1 MEEFKQ
7 IGNELYKQQKY
18 SEAVEQ
24 YSKGLEA
31 SKDDPILLSNRSVAY
46 WKLGDYKNALEDA
59 KRCVQVKPDWV
70 KGYLR
75 KTVALN
81 CLKNYQEAR
90 DTAITGF
97 CFNDLKL
104 TKEFVSE
111 WLKANRAQVDSN
123 ISELLLSKPYYYF
136 YPDGVDLINSNY
148 CETLMKIIVSLM
160 PSQSQGVLGISHDDM
175 VKCLCNVVQILE
187 DILAEFKQDG
197 CQSLIE
203 WKDKVI
209 IDVDAFN
216 AQSQT
221 ELLGLLNEKC
231 SALACWLL
239 DDLHKALVPV
249 VAPVILLA
257 VIAVLSRSFCLR
269 CRNTSSFAL
278 EYLAQSCL
286 PFFDNCILTQPIYIS
301 TRIEVLFLILF
312 SYGSVEMWTKDILHL
327 VQSTQAKIQGLISD
341 MPKSTKNYDLHM
353 EEYTEN
359 LSVFLD
365 MNITQTSD
373 SQFSHNPTGIAND
386 LEHILLVEC
395 VENPKNARTI
405 VENQLQEILTREAEK
420 KVIFLDVQNLFFMVS
435 IFVKLGDTEKGLE
448 VYQRG
453 LALSVSIM
461 IHLVEDNVTSLE
473 EVATVIASLRHFAL
487 CGASF
492 LSNSHPI
499 VACDAFIKW
508 KNLYSE
514 VYSVLIRL
522 GLRANNRTFFQLLSN
537 PVIQQ
542 EQTNAFQFH
551 QISEKIFT
559 KKYFSHVLHALMAQ
573 NHDQVMTSLE
583 STDIVLDYV
592 FDVFHPEFDPRVQQR
607 NDPVCYVCVVEN
619 RSSPKVFK
627 IDVASIHKRFSD
639 QVGKMVSFN
648 EMEELCSSLAKAI
661 VPPDVCEILNN
672 KSIKR
677 ILICADS
684 YLHDLPLEVCPWK
697 DLENG
702 STIKLYQRF
711 DIVRLSSPRELLQ
724 DSIVSSLRFIFNPSL
739 ELSHQP
745 SILDV
750 AQVLKATKS
759 IKSGVLPK
767 SVEKLI
773 DKAIMLCGHTPD
785 SLLAE
790 AERLK
795 TLSYRCEDKLQL
807 SPTFLQG
814 MQQVISKNKEI
825 MKNKA
830 DEYRLQCNCKLSLPT
845 LSLNTKCCLV
855 GNPNFKLND
864 IGNVEKSMGWI
875 SSLASLF
882 GLAKPQKPYVN
893 VDQLPGTQQEI
904 DAVKYILESNPQLNV
919 EEPIVKDGAT
929 VGNLLSL
936 ESPFILH
943 IATHGY
949 LKSSIHTQARK
960 SYWSDTS
967 TALLLAGAETYLNG
981 DYSKL
986 SYHINVGCLTPAAV
1000 CAINLESTRLAFL
1013 SACKSGIGEKPFH
1026 ETSVSI
1032 LQAFRSVGTKTVIST
1047 LWSVDD
1053 NTTVDVASMFYKY
1066 LMEDP
1071 ACHPSNALA
1080 LTKKDLLERQEP
1092 FSVYAA
1098 FTCSG
1103 LDLPLHPATV
1113 SDAQNIE
1120 MVCGPLLNINV
1131 HVLLFVRLQTIF
1143 KLNIN
1148 LVLSSRVLKDMKER
1162 NALHW

>member
-46 WKLGDYKNALEDA
+46 WKLGEYQDALKDA
-59 KRCVQVKPDWV
+59 QQCIQVKPDWV

-111 WLKANRAQVDSN
+111 WLKANRAQIDSN
-123 ISELLLSKPYYYF
+123 VNELLLSKPYCYF

-148 CETLMKIIVSLM
+148 CETLLKITVSLM
-160 PSQSQGVLGISHDDM
+160 PSESQGVLGISHDDM
-175 VKCLCNVVQILE
+175 IICLCNVVQILE
-187 DILAEFKQDG
+187 GLLAEFKQDS
-197 CQSLIE
+197 CQSLAE

-216 AQSQT
+216 PHSQT
-221 ELLGLLNEKC
+221 ELLSLLDEKC
-231 SALACWLL
+231 SALACWLR
-239 DDLHKALVPV
+239 DDLHKALVPA
-249 VAPVILLA
+249 VAPTILLA
-257 VIAVLSRSFCLR
+257 VLAVLSRSFCLR
-269 CRNTSSFAL
+269 CMNAGSFAL
-278 EYLAQSCL
+278 EYLAHSCL

-301 TRIEVLFLILF
+301 THIEVLFLILF
-312 SYGSVEMWTKDILHL
+312 SYGSVEMWTKDMLHL
-327 VQSTQAKIQGLISD
+327 VQSTQAKIQGLIAD

-395 VENPKNARTI
+395 DEDPEKARTN
-405 VENQLQEILTREAEK
+405 VENQLQGIFAREAEK
-420 KVIFLDVQNLFFMVS
+420 KAIFLDVQNLFFMVS

-453 LALSVSIM
+453 SALAVSIM
-461 IHLVEDNVTSLE
+461 IHLIEDNVTSLE
-473 EVATVIASLRHFAL
+473 EVATVIGSLRHFAL

-492 LSNSHPI
+492 LSNSYPT

-537 PVIQQ
+537 PAIQQ

-559 KKYFSHVLHALMAQ
+559 KKYFSHVLRALMAQ
-573 NHDQVMTSLE
+573 NHDQIIFSLE

-592 FDVFHPEFDPRVQQR
+592 FDVFHPEFNPDVQQR
-607 NDPVCYVCVVEN
+607 NDPVCYVCVIEKM
-619 RSSPKVFK
+619 SSPKIFK
-627 IDVASIHKRFSD
+627 IDVTSIHKMFSD
-639 QVGKMVSFN
+639 QGGKMVSFN
-648 EMEELCSSLAKAI
+648 EIEALCSSLAKA
-661 VPPDVCEILNN
+661 VLPPDVCKVLNN
-672 KSIKR
+672 KSIRR

-684 YLHDLPLEVCPWK
+684 YLHDLPLEVCPWE

-724 DSIVSSLRFIFNPSL
+724 ESIVSSLRLIFNPSL

-745 SILDV
+745 SILDI
-750 AQVLKATKS
+750 AQALKATKS
-759 IKSGVLPK
+759 VKSGAFPI

-773 DKAIMLCGHTPD
+773 DRAITFCGHTPD

-790 AERLK
+790 AERLE

-807 SPTFLQG
+807 SPNLLQG
-814 MQQVISKNKEI
+814 MQQGISKNKEI

-830 DEYRLQCNCKLSLPT
+830 DEYRLQCNCKFILPT

-864 IGNVEKSMGWI
+864 VGNVEKPVGWI

-882 GLAKPQKPYVN
+882 GLAKPQKPYMN
-893 VDQLPGTQQEI
+893 VDHLPGTQQEI
-904 DAVKYILESNPQLNV
+904 NAVKCLLQSNPNLSVQ
-919 EEPIVKDGAT
+919 EPIVKDDAT
-929 VGNLLSL
+929 VCNVLSL

-967 TALLLAGAETYLNG
+967 AALLLAGAETYLNG
-981 DYSKL
+981 EYSKL
-986 SYHINVGCLTPAAV
+986 SFHINVGCLTPAAV

-1053 NTTVDVASMFYKY
+1053 STTVDVASIFYKY

-1071 ACHPSNALA
+1071 ACNPSNALA
-1080 LTKKDLLERQEP
+1080 LTKKDLLEGQEP

-1103 LDLPLHPATV
+1103 LDIPLHPVTV

-1120 MVCGPLLNINV
+1120 MVCSSLLNLNV
-1131 HVLLFVRLQTIF
+1131 YVHLTIFVRLQTISR
-1143 KLNIN
+1143 LNIN
-1148 LVLSSRVLKDMKER
+1148 LVLSSRV
-1162 NALHW
+1162 

>member
-1 MEEFKQ
+1 
-7 IGNELYKQQKY
+7 
-18 SEAVEQ
+18 
-24 YSKGLEA
+24 
-31 SKDDPILLSNRSVAY
+31 
-46 WKLGDYKNALEDA
+46 
-59 KRCVQVKPDWV
+59 
-70 KGYLR
+70 
-75 KTVALN
+75 
-81 CLKNYQEAR
+81 
-90 DTAITGF
+90 
-97 CFNDLKL
+97 
-104 TKEFVSE
+104 
-111 WLKANRAQVDSN
+111 
-123 ISELLLSKPYYYF
+123 
-136 YPDGVDLINSNY
+136 
-148 CETLMKIIVSLM
+148 
-160 PSQSQGVLGISHDDM
+160 
-175 VKCLCNVVQILE
+175 
-187 DILAEFKQDG
+187 
-197 CQSLIE
+197 
-203 WKDKVI
+203 
-209 IDVDAFN
+209 
-216 AQSQT
+216 
-221 ELLGLLNEKC
+221 
-231 SALACWLL
+231 
-239 DDLHKALVPV
+239 
-249 VAPVILLA
+249 
-257 VIAVLSRSFCLR
+257 
-269 CRNTSSFAL
+269 
-278 EYLAQSCL
+278 
-286 PFFDNCILTQPIYIS
+286 
-301 TRIEVLFLILF
+301 
-312 SYGSVEMWTKDILHL
+312 MWTKDMLHL
-327 VQSTQAKIQGLISD
+327 VQSTQAKIQGLIAD

-395 VENPKNARTI
+395 DEDPEKARTN
-405 VENQLQEILTREAEK
+405 VENQLQGIFAREAEK
-420 KVIFLDVQNLFFMVS
+420 KAIFLDVQNLFFMVS

-453 LALSVSIM
+453 SALAVSIM
-461 IHLVEDNVTSLE
+461 IHLIEDNVTSLE
-473 EVATVIASLRHFAL
+473 EVATVIGSLRHFAL

-492 LSNSHPI
+492 LSNSYPT

-537 PVIQQ
+537 PAIQQ

-559 KKYFSHVLHALMAQ
+559 KKYFSHVLRALMAQ
-573 NHDQVMTSLE
+573 NHDQIIFSLE

-592 FDVFHPEFDPRVQQR
+592 FDVFHPEFNPDVQQR
-607 NDPVCYVCVVEN
+607 NDPVCYVCVIEKM
-619 RSSPKVFK
+619 SSPKIFK
-627 IDVASIHKRFSD
+627 IDVTSIHKMFSD
-639 QVGKMVSFN
+639 QGGKMVSFN
-648 EMEELCSSLAKAI
+648 EIEALCSSLAKA
-661 VPPDVCEILNN
+661 VLPPDVCKVLNN
-672 KSIKR
+672 KSIRR

-684 YLHDLPLEVCPWK
+684 YLHDLPLEVCPWE

-724 DSIVSSLRFIFNPSL
+724 ESIVSSLRLIFNPSL

-745 SILDV
+745 SILDI
-750 AQVLKATKS
+750 AQALKATKS
-759 IKSGVLPK
+759 VKSGAFPI

-773 DKAIMLCGHTPD
+773 DRAITFCGHTPD

-790 AERLK
+790 AERLE

-807 SPTFLQG
+807 SPNLLQG
-814 MQQVISKNKEI
+814 MQQGISKNKEI

-830 DEYRLQCNCKLSLPT
+830 DEYRLQCNCKLILPT

-864 IGNVEKSMGWI
+864 VGNVEKPVGWI

-882 GLAKPQKPYVN
+882 GLAKPQKPYMN
-893 VDQLPGTQQEI
+893 VDHLPGTQQEI
-904 DAVKYILESNPQLNV
+904 NAVKCLLQSNPNLSVQ
-919 EEPIVKDGAT
+919 EPIVKDDAT
-929 VGNLLSL
+929 VCNVLSL

-967 TALLLAGAETYLNG
+967 AALLLAGAETYLNG
-981 DYSKL
+981 EYSKL
-986 SYHINVGCLTPAAV
+986 SFHINVGCLTPAAV

-1053 NTTVDVASMFYKY
+1053 STTVDVASIFYKY

-1071 ACHPSNALA
+1071 ACNPSNALA
-1080 LTKKDLLERQEP
+1080 LTKKDLLEGQEP

-1103 LDLPLHPATV
+1103 LDIPLHPVTV

-1120 MVCGPLLNINV
+1120 MVCSSLLNLNV
-1131 HVLLFVRLQTIF
+1131 YVHLTIFVRLQTISR
-1143 KLNIN
+1143 LNIN
-1148 LVLSSRVLKDMKER
+1148 LVLSSRV
-1162 NALHW
+1162 

>member
-7 IGNELYKQQKY
+7 IGNELYKQHKY
-18 SEAVEQ
+18 SEAIEQ

-46 WKLGDYKNALEDA
+46 WKLGDYESALRDA
-59 KRCVQVKPDWV
+59 QQCIQVKPDWV

-75 KTVALN
+75 KTVVLN

-90 DTAITGF
+90 DTAIIGF

-111 WLKANRAQVDSN
+111 WLKANKAQVDAN
-123 ISELLLSKPYYYF
+123 VNELLLSKPYCYF

-148 CETLMKIIVSLM
+148 CKTLLKITVSLM
-160 PSQSQGVLGISHDDM
+160 PSESQGVLGVSHDDM
-175 VKCLCNVVQILE
+175 VKCLCNTVQILE
-187 DILAEFKQDG
+187 DLLAEFKQDS
-197 CQSLIE
+197 CQSLAE
-203 WKDKVI
+203 WKAKAI

-216 AQSQT
+216 PLSQT
-221 ELLGLLNEKC
+221 ELLSLLDEKC
-231 SALACWLL
+231 LALACWLR
-239 DDLHKALVPV
+239 DDLHKALVPA
-249 VAPVILLA
+249 VAPIILLA
-257 VIAVLSRSFCLR
+257 VLAVLSRSFCLR
-269 CRNTSSFAL
+269 CMNAGSFAL
-278 EYLAQSCL
+278 EYLAHSCL
-286 PFFDNCILTQPIYIS
+286 PFFDNCILTQPIYTS
-301 TRIEVLFLILF
+301 THIEVLFLILF
-312 SYGSVEMWTKDILHL
+312 SYGSVEMWTKDMLCL
-327 VQSTQAKIQGLISD
+327 VQSTQAKIQGLIAD
-341 MPKSTKNYDLHM
+341 MPKSTKNYDLHV

-365 MNITQTSD
+365 MNITQTSG
-373 SQFSHNPTGIAND
+373 SEFSHNPTGIAND

-395 VENPKNARTI
+395 DEDPEIARTN
-405 VENQLQEILTREAEK
+405 VENQLQGIFTREAER

-435 IFVKLGDTEKGLE
+435 IFVKLGDAEKGLE
-448 VYQRG
+448 VYQKG
-453 LALSVSIM
+453 LALAVSVM
-461 IHLVEDNVTSLE
+461 IHLIEDNVTGLE

-492 LSNSHPI
+492 LSKSYPT

-514 VYSVLIRL
+514 FYSVLIRL

-542 EQTNAFQFH
+542 EQTNAFQLH
-551 QISEKIFT
+551 QISEKLFT
-559 KKYFSHVLHALMAQ
+559 KKYFSHVLCALMAQ
-573 NHDQVMTSLE
+573 NHDQIVASLE

-592 FDVFHPEFDPRVQQR
+592 FDVFHPEFDPNVQQR
-607 NDPVCYVCVVEN
+607 NDPVCYVCVIEKM
-619 RSSPKVFK
+619 SLPKIFK
-627 IDVASIHKRFSD
+627 IDVTSIHKMFSD

-648 EMEELCSSLAKAI
+648 EIEALCSSLAKAI
-661 VPPDVCEILNN
+661 LPPDVCKVLNN
-672 KSIKR
+672 KSIRR

-684 YLHDLPLEVCPWK
+684 YLHDLPLEVCPWT

-724 DSIVSSLRFIFNPSL
+724 ESIVSSLRLIFNPSL
-739 ELSHQP
+739 EFSHQP

-750 AQVLKATKS
+750 AQALKATKS
-759 IKSGVLPK
+759 VKSGIFPT

-773 DKAIMLCGHTPD
+773 DRAIMFCGHTPD
-785 SLLAE
+785 SLLVE

-795 TLSYRCEDKLQL
+795 TLSYTCEDKLQL
-807 SPTFLQG
+807 SPNLLQG
-814 MQQVISKNKEI
+814 MQQGISKNKET

-830 DEYRLQCNCKLSLPT
+830 EEYRLQCNCKLNLPT

-864 IGNVEKSMGWI
+864 VGNVEKPVGWI

-882 GLAKPQKPYVN
+882 GVAKPQKPHISIDN
-893 VDQLPGTQQEI
+893 LPGTQQEI
-904 DAVKYILESNPQLNV
+904 DAVKYLLQSNPHLSVQ
-919 EEPIVKDGAT
+919 EPIVKDDAT
-929 VGNLLSL
+929 VCNVLSL

-949 LKSSIHTQARK
+949 LKSSIHTQARR

-981 DYSKL
+981 EYSKL
-986 SYHINVGCLTPAAV
+986 SFHINVGCLTPAAV

-1013 SACKSGIGEKPFH
+1013 SACKSGVGEKPFH

-1053 NTTVDVASMFYKY
+1053 STTVDVASIFYKY
-1066 LMEDP
+1066 LMGDP
-1071 ACHPSNALA
+1071 ACYPSTALA

-1103 LDLPLHPATV
+1103 LDLPLHPVAV
-1113 SDAQNIE
+1113 SEAQSIE
-1120 MVCGPLLNINV
+1120 MVCGSLLNLNV
-1131 HVLLFVRLQTIF
+1131 CVYVATFVRLQTIS
-1143 KLNIN
+1143 KLSIN
-1148 LVLSSRVLKDMKER
+1148 LVLSLRV
-1162 NALHW
+1162 